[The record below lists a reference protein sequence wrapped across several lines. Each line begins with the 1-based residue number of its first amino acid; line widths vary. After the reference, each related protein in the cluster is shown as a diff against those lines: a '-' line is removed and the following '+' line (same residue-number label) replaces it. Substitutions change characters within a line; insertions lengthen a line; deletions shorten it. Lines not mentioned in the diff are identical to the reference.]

1 MIIFFILGFASKKIK
16 DRYLLL
22 IVLLC
27 NMSTLIFLI
36 VYLPTQRPCLD
47 APAFKD
53 YALFMLPVFGNVPSL
68 PLIVLGS
75 ISLLSKITNI
85 ETQGL
90 TQGIRRTVVGIAC
103 IMGPI
108 WSGNEKAIL
117 LYFHNH
123 IISNRCCY
131 QRYLLRTMV
140 HIDRLTNRHSKSIID
155 YDIALV

>member
-1 MIIFFILGFASKKIK
+1 MIIFFILGFASKRIK

-22 IVLLC
+22 IGILG

-36 VYLPTQRPCLD
+36 VYLPTQKPCLE

-53 YALFMLPVFGNVPSL
+53 YAMFMIPVFGNVSSL

-75 ISLLSKITNI
+75 ISLLSKITNM

-108 WSGNEKAIL
+108 WSG
-117 LYFHNH
+117 
-123 IISNRCCY
+123 
-131 QRYLLRTMV
+131 
-140 HIDRLTNRHSKSIID
+140 KSD
-155 YDIALV
+155 SL